1 MGRKVLRR
9 PSVVLRPLSRPGRAP
24 SAAASWCSCTCSRA
38 HPTTPFVWN
47 FPHTGVDDN
56 GRLRGAYT
64 RSIGSIIESI
74 AGIDGHST
82 RLASQVCRVTG
93 FASISACP
101 HVSCTPLSAPILLS
115 AKLNLRQGRRKRRAV
130 LWEARAQLSPCT
142 ARGQAPRMSPSGSPG
157 IRVIS
162 MSKESREV
170 PEEQTTRVRDL
181 LPAHDKGD
189 CVSSRSSHGT
199 SASQPAGERR
209 RPQNEC
215 ASAHLL
221 PGF

>member
-1 MGRKVLRR
+1 MTRT
-9 PSVVLRPLSRPGRAP
+9 PAPAPESR
-24 SAAASWCSCTCSRA
+24 S
-38 HPTTPFVWN
+38 TTPFVRN
-47 FPHTGVDDN
+47 FPYTGVDDN

-142 ARGQAPRMSPSGSPG
+142 ARGQAPRTSEWIAGDTRHIYVQGVQGSAG
-157 IRVIS
+157 IA
-162 MSKESREV
+162 
-170 PEEQTTRVRDL
+170 DN
-181 LPAHDKGD
+181 A
-189 CVSSRSSHGT
+189 
-199 SASQPAGERR
+199 
-209 RPQNEC
+209 RPRFIAC
-215 ASAHLL
+215 A
-221 PGF
+221 